1 MNTIDIYAGEQ
12 HVISTQTN
20 FYKAIDDNSEYV
32 GDDCVYPDQ
41 IMLNRRLIILSS
53 MIGYCVAK
61 AATDVN
67 FGFVRIQKKE
77 AEAIEK
83 LNKEFFDEKF
93 FDISFDTNS
102 VVHIP
107 ISDWN
112 KMTSA
117 WRKRVRKET
126 FREKI
131 ELFSFTVNEKIICLV
146 PANQMIHFFKQLG
159 IKAMTEDA
167 VFFDKRTITI
177 HRIGKKV
184 TDDFDIIKYKIKDL
198 ETAFRMC
205 IDKLSS

>member
-12 HVISTQTN
+12 HVMSTQTN
-20 FYKAIDDNSEYV
+20 FYKAIVDNSEYV

-41 IMLNRRLIILSS
+41 IMMNRRLIILSS
-53 MIGYCVAK
+53 MIGYCVVK
-61 AATDVN
+61 AATNVN
-67 FGFVRIQKKE
+67 FGFVRIPKKE

-126 FREKI
+126 FNEKT
-131 ELFSFTVNEKIICLV
+131 ELFSFTVNKKIICLV
-146 PANQMIHFFKQLG
+146 PANQMIHFFKQLSM
-159 IKAMTEDA
+159 KAMTEDA
-167 VFFDKRTITI
+167 AFFDKGTITV

-205 IDKLSS
+205 IDNLSS

>member
-12 HVISTQTN
+12 HVVITQTDFSN
-20 FYKAIDDNSEYV
+20 AIIQNSKYV
-32 GDDCVYPDQ
+32 GDDCVYPDS

-53 MIGYCVAK
+53 MIGYCAAK

-67 FGFVRIQKKE
+67 FGFVRIPKKE

-83 LNKEFFDEKF
+83 LNKEFFNEKF
-93 FDISFDTNS
+93 FVIPFDTNS

-126 FREKI
+126 FGEKI

-159 IKAMTEDA
+159 MKAMTEDA
-167 VFFDKRTITI
+167 AFFDKGTITV

-198 ETAFRMC
+198 ETAFKMC